1 MLGRQTDQERV
12 LHQVDAF
19 GTWELAA
26 LRGGVL
32 VADGDVELAAE
43 EARVEGGRCDL
54 PEPDLEV
61 VMGEPQPGDRGR
73 HEGRQGGR
81 EGTNPDVFAMLAGEG
96 LKLRVGEVEAPGD
109 LVCVFEQ

>member
-19 GTWELAA
+19 GAWELAA

-43 EARVEGGRCDL
+43 EARVEGARCDL
-54 PEPDLEV
+54 AEPDPEV
-61 VMGEPQPGDRGR
+61 RMGEPQPCDHGR

-81 EGTNPDVFAMLAGEG
+81 EGTDPDLFAALASEG
-96 LKLRVGEVEAPGD
+96 RELRVGELEAPRD
-109 LVCVFEQ
+109 LV

>member
-1 MLGRQTDQERV
+1 MDAKIQSSSASSVSEIGAAARGQPVRGRQTDQERV

-43 EARVEGGRCDL
+43 EARVEGGS
-54 PEPDLEV
+54 V
-61 VMGEPQPGDRGR
+61 
-73 HEGRQGGR
+73 
-81 EGTNPDVFAMLAGEG
+81 
-96 LKLRVGEVEAPGD
+96 
-109 LVCVFEQ
+109 